1 MMSLETFKRYAARA
15 LTPAFLAFALLV
27 GGASLEGE
35 FLKAVLFALS
45 GAVLAGLFLF
55 AGPWWKGQAAVVLA
69 FAGLLALVLMV
80 QVLPLPSGW
89 LQDLPIREAARNSL
103 EALGLGSG
111 PQAVSLAPEAT
122 VAGLLAFLAPL
133 CGFALV
139 AAVKWS
145 RGAGLLKWT
154 IPALGAA
161 SAALG
166 LAQVILGKAMP
177 ELYFYDF
184 TALGF
189 PVGVFSNPNHQ
200 ASFLLM
206 CLPFVAVLAADM
218 RRDWEGSD
226 EDVALAMVAGAL
238 GLMILAGILGAGS
251 AAGYLLLVPVLV
263 LSLAVAFAGRRKSKD
278 SASGASLAGLAILPM
293 ILGFAALV
301 VFTSPRL
308 TGLGYTSFEDG
319 PASRI
324 GINRVS
330 AVMIEEH
337 WAAGTGLGTYQDVY
351 RLYEDPDTVSRV
363 FIAHAHNDY
372 YEWVIETGLAGT
384 VLLGAFLILWSY
396 WFLRLWTGYKAEAL
410 RLRRAAS
417 IACLVPV
424 LHSLVDYPLRT
435 PGIAVM
441 AAMCLALMIVPRQKS
456 EAPLPKAEQAGDEEL
471 RIVTL

>member
-1 MMSLETFKRYAARA
+1 MISLAASRRYAARA

-35 FLKAVLFALS
+35 FLQAVLFTIS
-45 GAVLAGLFLF
+45 GALLGCLFLF
-55 AGPWWKGQAAVVLA
+55 AGAWWTGQAALVLA
-69 FAGLLALVLMV
+69 WAAILALVLV
-80 QVLPLPSGW
+80 AQVLPLPVSW
-89 LQDLPIREAARNSL
+89 LEELPIRGDARLSL
-103 EALGLGSG
+103 EALGLGAG
-111 PQAVSLAPEAT
+111 PSTLSLAPEAT
-122 VAGLLAFLAPL
+122 IAGLLAFLAPL
-133 CGFALV
+133 CGFAIV
-139 AAVKWS
+139 AAIKWS
-145 RGAGLLKWT
+145 RGAGLLKWV

-166 LAQVILGKAMP
+166 IAQVILGKAVP

-184 TALGF
+184 TARGF

-206 CLPFVAVLAADM
+206 CLPFVAVLVADL

-226 EDVALAMVAGAL
+226 EDMALATVAGAL

-251 AAGYLLLVPVLV
+251 AAGYLLLVPVLI
-263 LSLAVAFAGRRKSKD
+263 LSIAVVFAGRRKSKE
-278 SASGASLAGLAILPM
+278 SAPRLSLAGLAILPM

-324 GINRVS
+324 GINKVS
-330 AVMIEEH
+330 AVMIEDH
-337 WAAGTGLGTYQDVY
+337 WAAGIGLGTYEDVY
-351 RLYEDPDTVSRV
+351 RLYEDPDTVSST

-384 VLLGAFLILWSY
+384 ALLGGFLLIWFF
-396 WFLRLWTGYKAEAL
+396 WFLRLWTGAKAEAL
-410 RLRRAAS
+410 KLRRAAS
-417 IACLVPV
+417 IACLVPI

-435 PGIAVM
+435 PGIAVL

-456 EAPLPKAEQAGDEEL
+456 EAPLPKAEEAADDDL